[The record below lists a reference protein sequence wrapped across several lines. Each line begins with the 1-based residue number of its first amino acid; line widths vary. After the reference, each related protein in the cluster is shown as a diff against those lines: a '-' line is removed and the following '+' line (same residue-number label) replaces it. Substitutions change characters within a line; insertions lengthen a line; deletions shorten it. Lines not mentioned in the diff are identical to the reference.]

1 MSPFEINILRFIF
14 TLDNILVALM
24 PWLKALTIAAVMV
37 LIALLTRKHTQRK
50 ASSVK

>member
-24 PWLKALTIAAVMV
+24 PWLKTLAAVSV
-37 LIALLTRKHTQRK
+37 IVFTLLLAWKIIRKK
-50 ASSVK
+50 ASPVR